1 MKNRKK
7 IACGIAFILF
17 LGVVAI
23 LGPTEEMDLSN
34 NPNYGMSR
42 ESFKEYIVSG
52 APSLYAKYK
61 DNLQFVFTYIDT
73 DNNEVVTEKEIQTWQ
88 KEILSGKFRHEETS
102 FRHLSLLSYAKK
114 EYKERL

>member
-1 MKNRKK
+1 MKKRRK
-7 IACGIAFILF
+7 IGCGIAFILF

-102 FRHLSLLSYAKK
+102 YIGFVLELQKK
-114 EYKERL
+114 NKERL